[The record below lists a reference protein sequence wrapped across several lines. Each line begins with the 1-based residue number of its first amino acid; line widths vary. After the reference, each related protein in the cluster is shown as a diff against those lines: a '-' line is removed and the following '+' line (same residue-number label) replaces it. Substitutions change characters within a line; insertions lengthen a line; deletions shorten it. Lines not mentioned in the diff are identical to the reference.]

1 MSKLWGGRFTGK
13 VDPIME
19 QFNLSL
25 DVDRVMWAA
34 DVDGSVCYSRAL
46 EKAKVIS
53 AEEGASIRS
62 GLATVKSEWAA
73 GTFVEK
79 PGDEDIHTANERR
92 LTELVGAVGGKVHT
106 GRSRNDQVVTDLRLH
121 LRDKCARLGELLS
134 SLVAVAAKRAAAEA
148 HILMPGYT
156 HLQSAQPI
164 RWAHWM
170 LAHASS
176 WKRDGERLK
185 QIAER
190 MNECP
195 LGSGAL
201 AGNPFNI
208 DRESLAADLGFDRPT
223 ANSIDG
229 VTDRDFVLEL
239 CFWASLLMVHLSKFG
254 EDLIVYGTQE
264 FGFVK
269 FADAYST
276 GSSVRTDATKTNAR
290 PGSAPPASRHVRE

>member
-106 GRSRNDQVVTDLRLH
+106 GRSRNYQVVTDLRLH

-229 VTDRDFVLEL
+229 VTDRDFVIEL
-239 CFWASLLMVHLSKFG
+239 CFWSSLLMVHLSKFG

-269 FADAYST
+269 
-276 GSSVRTDATKTNAR
+276 
-290 PGSAPPASRHVRE
+290 